1 VVIGASVWA
10 LTIVAGLVLLWNH
23 ASAPAA
29 AGQSPQRWPETVR
42 VGRAHDRATLVMA
55 AHPQCPCTRASLE
68 ELNALMARVSGRIE
82 AHVLFYKPADA
93 PTSWERTDLW
103 RLAAAI
109 PDVHPIQDTDGVEA
123 ARFGA
128 LASGHVIVYDAD
140 GALLFSG
147 GITGS
152 RGHAGDNAGRT
163 AITALVQGHTSARSR
178 TPVFGCALGNDART
192 PRPRGPATPSAGGS
206 L

>member
-1 VVIGASVWA
+1 VVIGAGVWA
-10 LTIVAGLVLLWNH
+10 LTIAAGLVLLWNH

-29 AGQSPQRWPETVR
+29 AGESPQRWPVTAR
-42 VGRAHDRATLVMA
+42 VGRAHHRATLVMA

-68 ELNALMARVSGRIE
+68 ELNALMARVAGRVE

-93 PTSWERTDLW
+93 PDNWERTDLW

-109 PDVHPIQDTDGVEA
+109 PGVHAIQDADGVEA

-152 RGHAGDNAGRT
+152 RGHVGDNAGRT
-163 AITALVQGHTSARSR
+163 AITALVQGHASMRSR
-178 TPVFGCALGNDART
+178 TPVFGCALANHTRT
-192 PRPRGPATPSAGGS
+192 PRRSGPAAGGA